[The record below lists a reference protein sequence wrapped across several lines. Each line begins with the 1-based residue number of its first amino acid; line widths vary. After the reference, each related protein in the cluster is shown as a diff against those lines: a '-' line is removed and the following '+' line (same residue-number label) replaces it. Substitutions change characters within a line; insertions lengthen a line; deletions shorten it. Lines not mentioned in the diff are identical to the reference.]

1 MIIENVS
8 GQVKK
13 FYIDTADYEVKISGM
28 KGNSMLVLPIGTSLH
43 LEDGIVTVKQTKD
56 SKEIQKIKEED
67 ESFQPII
74 RVFANASMLEEIIAR
89 TKTGNIEVHELDS
102 QDAIITLV
110 VEEGTIKVHR
120 TALES
125 LSIEGTV
132 LKLNIAE
139 SIAHKEMDLNYQRG
153 RIKLNQVKSR
163 KLNVVGDTK
172 SSCRLKQVIA
182 DNIDV
187 QIKNGSVSVTDL
199 SAQNASI
206 GITGSGQCEVKQHDV
221 SNLKVQCG
229 NVPIKMHLSLEEKYN
244 QINLSTRGCISGIF
258 PNFSTTGTKV
268 LSLTNN
274 SERGIKFF

>member
-13 FYIDTADYEVKISGM
+13 FYIDTTDYEVKIFGM
-28 KGNSMLVLPIGTSLH
+28 KGNGMLFIPNGTSLH
-43 LEDGIVTVKQTKD
+43 LEDGVLTVKQLKD
-56 SKEIQKIKEED
+56 SKEID
-67 ESFQPII
+67 ESKEGDKTFQPII
-74 RVFANASMLEEIIAR
+74 RVFANASMLEEIVAR
-89 TKTGNIEVHELDS
+89 TKTGNIEVQELDS
-102 QDAIITLV
+102 QDAMITLV

-120 TALES
+120 TTLQS
-125 LSIEGTV
+125 LNIEGTV
-132 LKLNIAE
+132 LRLNVTE

-172 SSCRLKQVIA
+172 SSCKLKQVIA

-206 GITGSGQCEVKQHDV
+206 DITGSGQCEVKQHDV
-221 SNLKVQCG
+221 TNLKIQCG
-229 NVPIKMHLSLEEKYN
+229 NVPIKMHLSPEEKYN
-244 QINLSTRGCISGIF
+244 QINLSTKGCISGAF
-258 PNFSTTGTKV
+258 PNFDTTGEKV
-268 LSLTNN
+268 LTLTNN
-274 SERGIKFF
+274 SERGIKFI